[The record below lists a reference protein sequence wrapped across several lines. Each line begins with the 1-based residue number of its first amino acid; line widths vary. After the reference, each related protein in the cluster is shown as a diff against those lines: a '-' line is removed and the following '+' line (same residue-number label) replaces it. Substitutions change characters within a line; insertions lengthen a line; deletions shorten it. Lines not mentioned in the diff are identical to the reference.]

1 MPQVIAAAIVA
12 LAPATGAIV
21 IGTLTVASILGTVI
35 FMAGMAAYSA
45 HQAKKAKEKQREAY
59 NSAQVD
65 RLANIVTTTAP
76 RDLVLGRVRKGG
88 PVAFRGSAG
97 AVNETFLL
105 HVMLAG
111 HEIDAVERVYM
122 NDKRVT
128 LDANG
133 YVLDRPYLQL
143 ERFTATHSVASPV
156 AGHIEALPLP
166 TGLVSPPSVA
176 DFTVSAF
183 LTTSTED
190 STVNFTVIGDTIQ
203 FPDGASGAVTINYM
217 YDMEVPYARVW
228 WDLGTTTTTA
238 DARTLEL
245 FPDLWSAQHRGR
257 GVAKL
262 IGEFTYNENAFPTGV
277 PQLTARIRGAKVYDP
292 RSATTAW
299 SENPALLARHVYQHA
314 YFGKATVSSDED
326 ARFIAAANA
335 CDISHGYVVDGVTET
350 RPMFTAGLVGQFGAP
365 AASLLDDLT
374 QAMGGMWAFAGGE
387 LYIRAGVYTSPVMD
401 LDDSDL
407 ATTQMRGDS
416 ESQEQVSIS
425 VHRER
430 AEKFNTINLRIWDGG
445 QDYKPSGLPPVKGS
459 ALVTRDGVE
468 LAQEITLTAVSH
480 AAQAQHIAGIM
491 MRDARD
497 PLTVEAPFKMTAYPL
512 ELFDVVRLT
521 LARYGWVNKTF
532 MVVGRTWHHDKG
544 VIKLTLKET
553 AAAIF
558 NPDASFK
565 SQGYADNTRLPT
577 PWDITGPVLTAAGV
591 TSGTDEL
598 ILQSDGTI
606 ITRVRVTWAALTDAR
621 ITSGGFIDIRWR
633 PISSAQ
639 WQTVTVDG
647 DATEAYLIG
656 PKDRRAI
663 IIRARSRTSIAK
675 SAWSK
680 QVAHIVVGKSEPP
693 PEVEFFKVVS
703 QPGGLR
709 EFFWFLEEPPVDLR
723 GFQVRYVP
731 GTEERRWDRMI
742 TLFSAG
748 KDEREAERREPQQ
761 AGEYTFAIRTVDTT
775 GNMSDPIYDTVTLY
789 DFDTPERIVR
799 PHDQDWPGTKTDC
812 FLSGTSLADVGA
824 ATWND
829 VDIEWSLQDGW
840 SNLASLAAVGTI
852 AYEHTEVDMSTSI
865 ARLIRANSLSFGVT
879 TVEFTYKALAGDV
892 YPAWAEV
899 PDTPVTG
906 RYFKFRWTVTGT
918 VPILYRASIAF
929 YP

>member
-1 MPQVIAAAIVA
+1 MPQVIAVAIAAM
-12 LAPATGAIV
+12 APALGTTFV
-21 IGTLTVASILGTVI
+21 IGTLTVASLLGTAI

-45 HQAKKAKEKQREAY
+45 RQAKSAKEKQRSAY

-65 RLANIVTTTAP
+65 RLANIVTTAAP

-111 HEIDAVERVYM
+111 HEIDAVEAVYL
-122 NDKRVT
+122 NDKEVE

-143 ERFTATHSVASPV
+143 ERFTATHTVGAPT
-156 AGHIEALPLP
+156 AGQIEALPLP
-166 TGLVSPPSVA
+166 TGLVSPASVVPGSV
-176 DFTVSAF
+176 TAF
-183 LTTSTED
+183 VNASTED
-190 STVNFTVIGDTIQ
+190 FSVTITEIGDTVQ
-203 FPDGASGAVTINYM
+203 FADDETGTIMLTYM

-245 FPDLWSAQHRGR
+245 FPDLWSANHRGR

-292 RSATTAW
+292 RDATTAW

-314 YFGKATVSSDED
+314 SFGKATISSDED
-326 ARFIAAANA
+326 DRFIAAANA
-335 CDISHGYVVDGVTET
+335 CDISHDYVVDGETET

-401 LDDSDL
+401 LDDEDL

-430 AEKFNTINLRIWDGG
+430 AEKFNTVNLRIWDGG
-445 QDYKPSGLPPVKGS
+445 QDYKPSGLPPVKGA

-544 VIKLTLKET
+544 IIKLTLKET
-553 AAAIF
+553 RAAIF
-558 NPDASFK
+558 TPDATFLP
-565 SQGYADNTRLPT
+565 QGYGDNTRLPT
-577 PWDITGPVLTAAGV
+577 PWDIEPPVLTAAGV
-591 TSGTDEL
+591 YSDGDEL
-598 ILQSDGTI
+598 TEMADGTVVSNM
-606 ITRVRVTWAALTDAR
+606 RPTWTALTDRR
-621 ITSGGFIDIRWR
+621 ITNGGFIDVQWR
-633 PISSAQ
+633 RLGTEQ
-639 WQTVTVDG
+639 WQTETVDG
-647 DATEAYLIG
+647 DAAE
-656 PKDRRAI
+656 AI
-663 IIRARSRTSIAK
+663 IRGVRDGRAHILRARSRTSIAK
-675 SAWSK
+675 SAWSN
-680 QVAHIVVGKSEPP
+680 QVAHVVIGKTEPP
-693 PEVEFFKVVS
+693 ARVAAPFTATVSGRRVLLEWPDNDELDLAGYEVRTADADWGTAGHVYRGSASRVY
-703 QPGGLR
+703 
-709 EFFWFLEEPPVDLR
+709 VDLPDPGATETWYVKSR
-723 GFQVRYVP
+723 DTGKRYSTLSRSVSLTNDALEALADLTLTRTGRDIEMLASISGVTVP
-731 GTEERRWDRMI
+731 DDLKHYEFRIEKDGSGDVWSSGTL
-742 TLFSAG
+742 T
-748 KDEREAERREPQQ
+748 
-761 AGEYTFAIRTVDTT
+761 
-775 GNMSDPIYDTVTLY
+775 DTVKSQRRRAIWRAPSLGTFRISARMVDLY
-789 DFDTPERIVR
+789 NNVSTASATAAITISRPPTP
-799 PHDQDWPGTKTDC
+799 
-812 FLSGTSLADVGA
+812 
-824 ATWND
+824 
-829 VDIEWSLQDGW
+829 
-840 SNLASLAAVGTI
+840 
-852 AYEHTEVDMSTSI
+852 
-865 ARLIRANSLSFGVT
+865 
-879 TVEFTYKALAGDV
+879 
-892 YPAWAEV
+892 
-899 PDTPVTG
+899 
-906 RYFKFRWTVTGT
+906 
-918 VPILYRASIAF
+918 
-929 YP
+929 